1 MTENPA
7 LTGSPLVL
15 GLSSD
20 ELRAL
25 LAIGEHRQH
34 AVDEIIVR
42 EGTAS
47 DCLFVLEQGAV
58 QVERQAAGRR
68 IALARLD
75 EPGDFFGEMSLIDI
89 LPRSADIR
97 AVTETRVI
105 AFPKKQLSGFFTQSP
120 RVQMTMILNI
130 SRNLS
135 LRLRAADAK
144 IVALSSS
151 DA

>member
-1 MTENPA
+1 
-7 LTGSPLVL
+7 
-15 GLSSD
+15 
-20 ELRAL
+20 
-25 LAIGEHRQH
+25 
-34 AVDEIIVR
+34 
-42 EGTAS
+42 
-47 DCLFVLEQGAV
+47 
-58 QVERQAAGRR
+58 
-68 IALARLD
+68 
-75 EPGDFFGEMSLIDI
+75 MSLIDI

>member
-1 MTENPA
+1 MIENPA
-7 LTGSPLVL
+7 LTGSPRLV

-20 ELRAL
+20 ELQTL
-25 LAIGEHRQH
+25 LAIGEQRQH
-34 AVDEIIVR
+34 AVDEVIVR
-42 EGTAS
+42 EGRAS
-47 DCLFVLEQGAV
+47 DCLFVLEEGAV
-58 QVERQAAGRR
+58 QVEREAGGRR
-68 IALARLD
+68 ITLARLD

-97 AVTETRVI
+97 AVVDTVL
-105 AFPKKQLSGFFTQSP
+105 AFPKKQLSGFFTRSP

-130 SRNLS
+130 S

-144 IVALSSS
+144 IVALSTT

>member
-1 MTENPA
+1 M
-7 LTGSPLVL
+7 
-15 GLSSD
+15 
-20 ELRAL
+20 
-25 LAIGEHRQH
+25 
-34 AVDEIIVR
+34 
-42 EGTAS
+42 
-47 DCLFVLEQGAV
+47 
-58 QVERQAAGRR
+58 QVEREAGGRR
-68 IALARLD
+68 ITLARLD

-97 AVTETRVI
+97 AVVDPRVL
-105 AFPKKQLSGFFTQSP
+105 AFPKKQLSGFFTRSP

-144 IVALSSS
+144 IVALSTT